1 MEYVW
6 LIVGFVL
13 LIKGADWFVEGSS
26 DIAKLL
32 KIPTIIIGLT
42 VVAFGTSMPEASV
55 SINAS
60 LHGDNSLAVSNV
72 IGSNMFNL
80 LVVLGM
86 SALLCPVHCNETAVK
101 KELPFSII
109 SVAVLGVLLCFGT
122 AFTESADVALFAR
135 LSTAEFTLGRIGGLV
150 LLVVFA
156 YYMYSQI
163 SSALKVRREH
173 PEEEDTDNEDGK
185 GKKKL
190 WFHLLLIVV
199 GLAGIIYGGELVV
212 TSAMT
217 IAQTF
222 GMSQTFIGL
231 TIVAVG
237 TSLPELV
244 TSMVAAHKG
253 ESDLALG
260 NVVGSN
266 IFNIIFILG
275 FSALISPMTVDIAT
289 LFDTAILII
298 ISLLALVLMARR
310 MKVTRMQGVIYMLV
324 YVLYFVYILL
334 R

>member
-26 DIAKLL
+26 GIARLL

-55 SINAS
+55 SIHAA
-60 LHGDNSLAVSNV
+60 LQGDNSLAVSNV
-72 IGSNMFNL
+72 VGSNIFNL

-86 SALLCPVHCNETAVK
+86 SALLCPVCCEKVAVK
-101 KELPFSII
+101 RELPLSII
-109 SVAVLGVLLCFGT
+109 SAAALGVLLCFGT
-122 AFTESADVALFAR
+122 TFTESSELPLFSR
-135 LSTAEFTLGRIGGLV
+135 LSGAQFTLGRIGGLV
-150 LLVVFA
+150 LLVIFT
-156 YYMYSQI
+156 YYLFNQI
-163 SSALKVRREH
+163 RGALKNRQQEDEI
-173 PEEEDTDNEDGK
+173 EEST
-185 GKKKL
+185 KKKPL
-190 WFHLLLIVV
+190 WLLLIMIAL
-199 GLAGIIYGGELVV
+199 GLAGIIFGGDLVV
-212 TSAMT
+212 KSAVT
-217 IAQTF
+217 IAETF

-231 TIVAVG
+231 TIVAIG

-244 TSMVAAHKG
+244 TSMVAARKG

-275 FSALISPMTVDIAT
+275 FSALVSPMTVDIAT
-289 LFDTAILII
+289 LYDIAILIAV
-298 ISLLALVLMARR
+298 SLLALVLMARR
-310 MKVTRMQGVIYMLV
+310 MKVTRLQGILYLSIYI
-324 YVLYFVYILL
+324 LYFVYILL